1 MIRGSSFFAVKGE
14 TVIHQNG
21 GAPSLNHSTESTE
34 PDYVVVESQC
44 QPVEAAVI
52 SEIPETTIQ
61 KEQVKKSKEEKGRL
75 FGKMFK
81 KKAEPPAEVKSVPE
95 KEKSGEDQM
104 DAGPP
109 ATEPQPVSALITVS
123 RFFFFYHTF
132 TSKQQFINSYR
143 CCRQKSRYRSPLCRR
158 AFLLPEMSQLALK
171 LPQLYCK

>member
-34 PDYVVVESQC
+34 PDYVVVEAQC

-52 SEIPETTIQ
+52 SQIPETTIQ
-61 KEQVKKSKEEKGRL
+61 KEEVKKSKEEKGRL

-81 KKAEPPAEVKSVPE
+81 KKAEPPADVKSVTE
-95 KEKSGEDQM
+95 KEKSGDDQM

-123 RFFFFYHTF
+123 
-132 TSKQQFINSYR
+132 
-143 CCRQKSRYRSPLCRR
+143 
-158 AFLLPEMSQLALK
+158 
-171 LPQLYCK
+171 